1 MEGVL
6 LLRSRARWISDGEK
20 VSKYFCSVE
29 KRHFASEHMNKLIL
43 NQGEEVSA
51 LKLANFIKKYMRKKR
66 LLEIAKLQRNC
77 TYNSNSIRRG
87 G

>member
-1 MEGVL
+1 M
-6 LLRSRARWISDGEK
+6 LRSRAKWISDGEK

-51 LKLANFIKKYMRKKR
+51 LKLANLIKKTVRDC
-66 LLEIAKLQRNC
+66 EIAEKLYIQFQFYQ
-77 TYNSNSIRRG
+77 TRG
-87 G
+87 LII